1 MVHGHGHVTRDVPKV
16 FDGGRMIISEGEEG
30 NAFYLIRDGEV
41 CKLKEQYPFRYN

>member
-1 MVHGHGHVTRDVPKV
+1 MPKV

-41 CKLKEQYPFRYN
+41 CKHMQEGGTGYPFRYY